1 MQNQILVKILALAY
15 QFNAVM
21 FFFKLYHVMDHGEN
35 YPMAMIMTDVS
46 VEYKKRKH
54 KERPLGLNLS
64 VVRSNFLIEM
74 EDFQD
79 YGSDLTR
86 SGQNPMC
93 RVAARS
99 PFQLFIGKFGKKS
112 KIAVRFWPIIA
123 QLGNL

>member
-1 MQNQILVKILALAY
+1 
-15 QFNAVM
+15 
-21 FFFKLYHVMDHGEN
+21 MDHGEN

-54 KERPLGLNLS
+54 KKRPLGLNLS

-74 EDFQD
+74 EDSHD
-79 YGSDLTR
+79 NGSDLTR

-99 PFQLFIGKFGKKS
+99 CLP
-112 KIAVRFWPIIA
+112 
-123 QLGNL
+123 